1 MKKLFRLLLLLI
13 LVAGGCFSYLWFA
26 RPDDVVFDAVRNE
39 VPHAAFSR
47 FADLDGLRV
56 HYQEKGSGPALIL
69 LHGYTSLGYT
79 WKDVFD
85 EFAKSYHTIAVDL
98 KGHGFTGKPDGDYT
112 MPAQAALVARL
123 MDHLKIEQAIFC
135 GNSMGGA
142 VSLMTAINYPEKVK
156 GLILVDSA
164 GIVVPGNHKLLDSDE
179 VMKWPVLGPAFAALA
194 LTSDS
199 IVRDGMKRAYIDPA
213 IITEERVAAYWRPV
227 KTRDG
232 QRAVILT
239 KRQWDMSPVEQSLG
253 KVRQPALL
261 IWGGQDQIIT
271 LDTGKKMHSLIA
283 GSQLIVFDQCGH
295 SPQEEMP
302 ERFAREALNF
312 AARLTS
318 PASYDAALAATTK
331 SAGFQ
336 P

>member
-1 MKKLFRLLLLLI
+1 MKNLFRLLLVLI
-13 LVAGGCFSYLWFA
+13 LVAAGAVAYIWFS
-26 RPDDVVFDAVRNE
+26 RPADVVFDAVRNE

-69 LHGYTSLGYT
+69 IHGYTSLAYT

-85 EFAKSYHTIAVDL
+85 EFAKSYHTIAIDL

-112 MPAQAALVARL
+112 MPAQAALVTKL
-123 MDHLKIEQAIFC
+123 MDHLKIDQAILC

-142 VSLMTAINYPEKVK
+142 VSLMTAINYPQKVK

-164 GIVVPGNHKLLDSDE
+164 GIVNTGAHKPLTDD
-179 VMKWPVLGPAFAALA
+179 VIKWPVLGPAFAALA

-199 IVRDGMKRAYIDPA
+199 IVRDGMKRAYVDPA
-213 IITEERVAAYWRPV
+213 MITEERVAAYWRPV
-227 KTRDG
+227 KTRSG
-232 QRAVILT
+232 QQAMILV
-239 KRQWDMSPVEQSLG
+239 KRQWDMSPIEQSLG
-253 KVRQPALL
+253 KVHQPALL
-261 IWGGQDQIIT
+261 IWGAEDQIIP
-271 LDTGKKMHSLIA
+271 LDTGKKMNSLIT
-283 GSQLIVFDQCGH
+283 GSQMLVFDKCGH

-312 AARLTS
+312 AAHLTA
-318 PASYDAALAATTK
+318 PASNPAALTATAK
-331 SAGFQ
+331 PGGFQ